1 MKRRV
6 FWILMM
12 ALLLAAASAS
22 AFELSFAQTCWHKTS
37 RAVTLY
43 VQADGQGDLIDV
55 GTLPAGFYV
64 RPTGDT
70 MDGKDGIAYNFETY
84 GYIDGSA
91 IVSCSQSVALPD
103 GTVVQVPEAIG
114 NNKSALN
121 LYLEAEYGITLS
133 GGTYTDGSG
142 AEHELNEELTEEELA
157 ALEGEAKYLSAKAK
171 AAKKNGFSTPTVYRD
186 DNGAETPVQ
195 VVSMGLARSRVV
207 LNGEEQLVDTW
218 RLSWET
224 EAPED
229 KVLAVI
235 TPKDSPNVRMRT
247 AESEKATIL
256 DRIQTTRV
264 VQVIKIGKNWTLVD
278 TNDDLLPRGYIST
291 PVLSFYPNIRRD
303 YRPAMIAIN
312 GSAKAKGPDN
322 MVRIR
327 EKGSGKSREVTKFDL
342 GEPLTVLTGED
353 GDEWLEVDVG
363 GFHAF
368 IQSQF
373 VSYTA
378 ENSGVA
384 AKKEEAAATGETAG
398 NGTAAAAEYEEPE
411 EKRGNQLIP

>member
-6 FWILMM
+6 IWILMAVM
-12 ALLLAAASAS
+12 LLAASSAS

-37 RAVTLY
+37 RTVTLY
-43 VQADGQGDLIDV
+43 VQVEGRDGLVEV

-70 MDGKDGIAYNFETY
+70 IDGKDGIAYNFETY
-84 GYIDGSA
+84 GYIDGSS
-91 IVSCSQSVALPD
+91 IVSCAQSVALPN

-133 GGTYTDGSG
+133 GGTYTDGNG
-142 AEHELNEELTEEELA
+142 VEHELNEELTEEELA
-157 ALEGEAKYLSAKAK
+157 ALEGEAKFLSAKAK

-186 DNGAETPVQ
+186 DSGTETPVQ
-195 VVSMGLARSRVV
+195 IVSLGLARSRVV

-235 TPKDSPNVRMRT
+235 TPKNSPNVRMRT

-256 DRIQTTRV
+256 DRVQTTRV
-264 VQVIKIGKNWTLVD
+264 VQVIKTGKAWTLVD

-291 PVLSFYPNIRRD
+291 PVLTFYPNVRRD
-303 YRPAMIAIN
+303 YKPAMIAIN
-312 GSAKAKGPDN
+312 GSAKAKGPEN
-322 MVRIR
+322 LVRIR
-327 EKGSGKSREVTKFDL
+327 EKGSGKAREVTKFDL
-342 GEPLTVLTGED
+342 GEPLTVLTGENQ
-353 GDEWLEVDVG
+353 GEWLEVDVG

-373 VSYTA
+373 VSYTSESSGGSA
-378 ENSGVA
+378 EQETA
-384 AKKEEAAATGETAG
+384 EAAETAETG
-398 NGTAAAAEYEEPE
+398 AAAAAGYEEPE
-411 EKRGNQLIP
+411 EKRGKQLNP